1 MTRWYTEKKKE
12 HFYQEAKRV
21 GYRARSAFK
30 LQQIQRRF
38 HLIPKDGII
47 VDLGAAPGGWSQ
59 VAKELV
65 GDKGLV
71 IGADLSTIRPLEGV
85 LFIQGDV
92 TKPETIQ
99 QIMQEMHGKKADVVL
114 SDMSPDI
121 SGNYSVDQARSAW
134 LCYCALNAALQILRP
149 GGHFLCKIFE
159 GEDTKTF
166 FEKVKRHFMIVKSFS
181 PEASR
186 KSSSEVYIVAKS
198 FKKLYKDNGI
208 LVGQTDTRV

>member
-134 LCYCALNAALQILRP
+134 LCDCALNAALQILRP

>member
-12 HFYQEAKRV
+12 HFYQQAKRV

-30 LQQIQRRF
+30 LQQIQNKF
-38 HLIPKDGII
+38 HLLPKDGLI

-65 GDKGLV
+65 GPQGFV
-71 IGADLSTIRPLEGV
+71 IGVDLSSIKPIEDIQ
-85 LFIQGDV
+85 FIQGDV
-92 TKPETIQ
+92 TKPETLE
-99 QIMQEMHGKKADVVL
+99 QIKDMMSGRSADVVI

-134 LCYCALNAALQILRP
+134 LSQCALQAATQLLRS

-159 GEDTKTF
+159 GEDTKVF
-166 FEKVKRHFMIVKSFS
+166 LEKVKRHFTVVKIFS

-186 KSSSEVYIVAKS
+186 KSSSEVYIIAKS
-198 FKKLYKDNGI
+198 FKKPTKKVI
-208 LVGQTDTRV
+208 SII